1 MLASQDGWLLF
12 VPAGVTDVNVRIF
25 DQTVHGL
32 FLLVAQES

>member
-1 MLASQDGWLLF
+1 MLASQDGWLLC
-12 VPAGVTDVNVRIF
+12 PAGVTDVNVRIF